1 MVFFYVLTNLHSH
14 EKGAFTMFNLPI
26 LESFLDK
33 EVTAGYTWR
42 SILEYWWVGL
52 IIIIV
57 AAVAL
62 VGTYFLLNWLFGR
75 MKFKEGDQEA
85 LDKYSNAPKEEKK
98 AVAKSTVG
106 AAKKV
111 VIWRRMRV
119 WFIPVVCVAAL
130 IMAPVASFL
139 PTAAFANLVFTW
151 RGSHVDIID
160 TETSRKAAEEAEKNV
175 VVIQEEGTVL
185 LKNKDNVLPLNLET
199 NKKVN
204 IFGSCAYGLFFN
216 NGGSGA
222 FQTDGRV
229 TKANGFETEFPR
241 TALKLEEALTEEGF
255 EINNN
260 LFNLVKNYYNGKKV
274 SVAESDYKI
283 FCGINTFGYPE
294 VVPTGYGAT
303 LDPIDYE
310 LPVSAYNTAFDA
322 LGGKTALEDAKEFS
336 DTAIFAITRH
346 GTESKDMSYNEL
358 KLYAA
363 EEAAIQMLKENF
375 NKVIIL
381 LNVPTV
387 IESKFLDEDE
397 ISAALYIGHP
407 GLTGTKA
414 IAEILAG
421 KVNPSGHLVD
431 TWPYSVKS
439 APSYQC
445 FGNDSTLRYTSGA
458 ANRAY
463 FTNYVEGIYVGYR
476 YYVTA
481 AKEGFI
487 NYDEEVQYSFGHG
500 LSYTTFDKSIA
511 EFKVNEKEQKVE
523 VTVEVKNTGKVAGK
537 DVIQL
542 YTHAPYT
549 KGGIEKSYYSLTT
562 FQKTNII
569 EPGES
574 KAYKLEFSF
583 RDIASWSTEKGYYV
597 LEKGDY
603 EFSIRENVWDLAE
616 TKVDGRANAKTY
628 TLKDDVEFKTSYQ
641 TNKEYAN
648 IFQDVEFGGGT
659 EKNTYLSR
667 ADFANTWQNKA
678 DIPLASNSDK
688 NHFPGGASNSTGS
701 TSFTFTDNQ
710 IDEEVK
716 EQGVAGNL
724 TLRDLKDAAWD
735 DPRWEDLLS
744 QLSYGDMEKLIEY
757 GGFQTASV
765 DSVSKTQT
773 VDYDGPSAAFHS
785 GTGHP
790 SEVIVGCSWSTD
802 VARVMGESIGREGA
816 ARGMTGWYAPGINT
830 HRSPFGGRNFEYY
843 SEDPLI
849 SGLMSGNTA
858 QGMSKYGVYTYA
870 KHFFCNDQEYHRDG
884 VFVWATEQALREIY
898 GRGFELYVDLGGMG
912 IMSAYNCIGSW
923 WCGGSK
929 AALTT
934 LLREEWGF
942 HGVVVTDYAGSE
954 YMATNIGLR
963 AGNDMWL
970 TPSQLSGT
978 LKPSRVR
985 SQCPHDGAIL
995 ERRAAKNILYAC
1007 AHSNNVWTLED
1018 YAAVGIPEIRKAADG
1033 H

>member
-1 MVFFYVLTNLHSH
+1 
-14 EKGAFTMFNLPI
+14 MFNLPI
-26 LESFLDK
+26 LESWLDK
-33 EVTAGYTWR
+33 EVTAGYTWGN
-42 SILEYWWVGL
+42 ILEYWWIGL

-57 AAVAL
+57 AAVGL
-62 VGTYFLLNWLFGR
+62 VGSFVLLKLVFGK

-85 LDKYSNAPKEEKK
+85 FDNYKNAPKAEKK
-98 AVAKSTVG
+98 AVAK
-106 AAKKV
+106 AAARPV
-111 VIWRRMRV
+111 RNVILWNNMRR
-119 WFIPVVCVAAL
+119 WLIPVVCVAAL
-130 IMAPVASFL
+130 IMAPVTSFL
-139 PTAAFANLVFTW
+139 PTAAFANLMFTAF
-151 RGSHVDIID
+151 GSPVKIYD
-160 TETSRKAAEEAEKNV
+160 TETSRQAAKEAEKNV

-185 LKNKDNVLPLNLET
+185 LKNKDKTLPLNLET

-229 TKANGFETEFPR
+229 DGFER
-241 TALKLEEALTEEGF
+241 TALKLEEALVEEGF
-255 EINNN
+255 EINDN

-274 SVAESDYKI
+274 SVAHSDYKI

-294 VVPTGYGAT
+294 VVPSGYGAT

-310 LPVSAYNTAFDA
+310 LPVSAYETAFSE

-346 GTESKDMSYNEL
+346 GTESADMKYAEL

-375 NKVIIL
+375 SKVIIL
-381 LNVPTV
+381 FNIPTV
-387 IESKFLDEDE
+387 MESEFLDDDE

-414 IAEILAG
+414 VAEIISG

-445 FGNDSTLRYTSGA
+445 FGNDSTLTYTSGA
-458 ANRAY
+458 ANRAK

-476 YYVTA
+476 YYVTRGMTDRGA
-481 AKEGFI
+481 GYIYE
-487 NYDEEVQYSFGHG
+487 DEVQYSFGHG
-500 LSYTTFDKSIA
+500 LSYTTFDKSIV
-511 EFKVNEKEQKVE
+511 EYKVDKADQKVE
-523 VTVEVKNTGKVAGK
+523 VTVEVKNTGTVAGK

-542 YTHAPYT
+542 YTHAPYNP
-549 KGGIEKSYYSLTT
+549 GGIEKSYYSLTA

-574 KAYKLEFSF
+574 KNYKLEFSF
-583 RDIASWSTEKGYYV
+583 RDIASWSTEKGHYV

-603 EFSIRENVWDLAE
+603 EFSVRENVWDLAQTSVAGRE
-616 TKVDGRANAKTY
+616 NVKTMNLAQDVDF
-628 TLKDDVEFKTSYQ
+628 LTSYQ
-641 TNKEYAN
+641 TGKEYAN
-648 IFQDVEFGGGT
+648 IFADVEYGGGV
-659 EKNTYLSR
+659 EPNTYLSR
-667 ADFANTWQNKA
+667 NNFEGTWQNKA
-678 DIPLASNSDK
+678 DIPLVSNSDK

-701 TSFTFTDNQ
+701 SSFTFEDNQ

-716 EQGVAGNL
+716 EQEVAGNL

-744 QLSYGDMEKLIEY
+744 QLSYADMDKLIEY

-765 DSVSKTQT
+765 DKIEKTQT
-773 VDYDGPSAAFHS
+773 LDYDGPSAAFHS

-849 SGLMSGNTA
+849 SGLMAGHTA

-870 KHFFCNDQEYHRDG
+870 KHFFCNDQENNRAG

-898 GRGFELYVDLGGMG
+898 ARGFELYVDLGGIG

-942 HGVVVTDYAGSE
+942 HGVVVTDYAGSD

-970 TPSQLSGT
+970 TPSQLSSS

-985 SQCPHDGAIL
+985 TQCPHDGAIIA
-995 ERRAAKNILYAC
+995 RRAAKNILFAC
-1007 AHSNNVWTLED
+1007 AHSNNVWTDED
-1018 YAAVGIPEIRKAADG
+1018 YAAVGIPEVIKAADG

>member
-1 MVFFYVLTNLHSH
+1 M
-14 EKGAFTMFNLPI
+14 NLPI
-26 LESFLDK
+26 LESFFDK
-33 EVTAGYTWR
+33 PLIAGYSLA
-42 SILEYWWVGL
+42 SIFQYWWIGL

-62 VGTYFLLNWLFGR
+62 VGVYFLLNWLFGR
-75 MKFKEGDQEA
+75 MRFKEGDKEA
-85 LDKYSNAPKEEKK
+85 LKAYDKAPRAEKK
-98 AVAKSTVG
+98 EAAKSANGPV
-106 AAKKV
+106 KN
-111 VIWRRMRV
+111 VITWKRMRG
-119 WFIPVVCVAAL
+119 WLIPVVCVVALLSSAA
-130 IMAPVASFL
+130 ASFL
-139 PTAAFANLVFTW
+139 PSNAFQNLLTTLK
-151 RGSHVDIID
+151 GSAVEIID
-160 TETSRKAAEEAEKNV
+160 TPASKEAAAQAEKNV
-175 VVIQEEGTVL
+175 VSIQEEGTVL
-185 LKNKDNVLPLNLET
+185 LKNRNKSLPLNLET

-204 IFGSCAYGLFFN
+204 IFGSCAFGLFYG
-216 NGGSGA
+216 NGGSGS

-229 TKANGFETEFPR
+229 KSFPR
-241 TALKLEEALTEEGF
+241 TALKLEQAMKDEGF
-255 EINNN
+255 EINENI
-260 LFNLVKNYYNGKKV
+260 FNMIKNYYSSNKRTI
-274 SVAESDYKI
+274 SVAPSDYDI
-283 FCGINTFGYPE
+283 QCGFNKYNYSEIVSSKAPYDFEPPVT
-294 VVPTGYGAT
+294 A
-303 LDPIDYE
+303 YE
-310 LPVSAYNTAFDA
+310 TPFDE
-322 LGGKTALEDAKEFS
+322 LGGKTLLEDALNFS
-336 DTAIFAITRH
+336 DTAIFCITRR
-346 GTESKDMSYNEL
+346 GSEDEDMNLKDLQLKSNEI
-358 KLYAA
+358 
-363 EEAAIQMLKENF
+363 AAIEMLEENF
-375 NKVIIL
+375 EKVIIL

-387 IESKFLDEDE
+387 IESEFLDDTE
-397 ISAALYIGHP
+397 IDAAVYMGHP

-414 IAEILAG
+414 VAEILAG

-431 TWPYSVKS
+431 TWPYDVKS
-439 APSYQC
+439 APSYQN
-445 FGNDSTLRYTSGA
+445 FGNDTTLTYTSGA
-458 ANRAY
+458 ANRAK
-463 FTNYVEGIYVGYR
+463 FTNYQEGIYVGYR
-476 YYVTA
+476 YYVTRGMVDPDY
-481 AKEGFI
+481 KY
-487 NYDEEVQYSFGHG
+487 NDEVQFSFGHG
-500 LSYTTFDKSIA
+500 LSYTSFDKSIA
-511 EFKVNEKEQKVE
+511 EFKVDEENQKVE
-523 VTVEVKNTGKVAGK
+523 VTVEVKNTGEVAGK

-549 KGGIEKSYYSLTT
+549 PGGIEKSWYSLTA
-562 FQKTNII
+562 FQKTNLI
-569 EPGES
+569 EPGET

-583 RDIASWSTEKGYYV
+583 RDIASWSTAKGYYV

-603 EFSIRENVWDLAE
+603 EFSVRENVWDLAE
-616 TKVDGRANAKTY
+616 TKVDGRENAKTY

-849 SGLMSGNTA
+849 SGLMAGHSA
-858 QGMSKYGVYTYA
+858 QGMAKYGVYTYA
-870 KHFFCNDQEYHRDG
+870 KHFLLNEQENSRSG
-884 VFVWATEQALREIY
+884 VFCWATEQAIREIY
-898 GRGFELYVDLGGMG
+898 ARGFELYVDLGGIG

>member
-1 MVFFYVLTNLHSH
+1 
-14 EKGAFTMFNLPI
+14 MFNLPI
-26 LESFLDK
+26 LESWLDK
-33 EVTAGYTWR
+33 EVTAGYTWGN
-42 SILEYWWVGL
+42 ILEYWWIGL

-57 AAVAL
+57 AAVGL
-62 VGTYFLLNWLFGR
+62 VGSFVLLKLVFGK

-85 LDKYSNAPKEEKK
+85 FNNYKNAPKAEKK
-98 AVAKSTVG
+98 AVAK
-106 AAKKV
+106 AAARPV
-111 VIWRRMRV
+111 RNVILWNNMRR
-119 WFIPVVCVAAL
+119 WLIPVVCVAAL
-130 IMAPVASFL
+130 IMAPVTSFL
-139 PTAAFANLVFTW
+139 PTAAFANLMFTAF
-151 RGSHVDIID
+151 GSPVKIYD
-160 TETSRKAAEEAEKNV
+160 TETSRQAAKEAEKNV

-185 LKNKDNVLPLNLET
+185 LKNKDKTLPLNLET

-229 TKANGFETEFPR
+229 DGFER
-241 TALKLEEALTEEGF
+241 TAVKLEEALVEEGF
-255 EINNN
+255 EINDN

-274 SVAESDYKI
+274 SVAHSDYKI

-294 VVPTGYGAT
+294 VVPSGYGAT

-310 LPVSAYNTAFDA
+310 LPVSAYETAFSE

-346 GTESKDMSYNEL
+346 GTESADMKYAEL

-375 NKVIIL
+375 SKVIIL
-381 LNVPTV
+381 FNIPTV
-387 IESKFLDEDE
+387 METEFLDDDE

-414 IAEILAG
+414 VAEILSG

-445 FGNDSTLRYTSGA
+445 FGNDSTLTYTSGA
-458 ANRAY
+458 ANRAK

-476 YYVTA
+476 YYVTRGMTDRGA
-481 AKEGFI
+481 GYIYE
-487 NYDEEVQYSFGHG
+487 DEVQYSFGHG
-500 LSYTTFDKSIA
+500 LSYTTFDKSIV
-511 EFKVNEKEQKVE
+511 EYKVDKDNQKVE
-523 VTVEVKNTGKVAGK
+523 VTVEVKNTGTVAGK

-542 YTHAPYT
+542 YTHAPYNP
-549 KGGIEKSYYSLTT
+549 GGIEKSYYSLTA

-574 KAYKLEFSF
+574 KNYKLEFSF
-583 RDIASWSTEKGYYV
+583 RDIASWSTEKGHYV

-603 EFSIRENVWDLAE
+603 EFSVRENVWDLAQTAVTGRE
-616 TKVDGRANAKTY
+616 NVKTMNLAQDVDF
-628 TLKDDVEFKTSYQ
+628 LTSYQ
-641 TNKEYAN
+641 TGKEYAN
-648 IFQDVEFGGGT
+648 IFADVEYGGGV
-659 EKNTYLSR
+659 EPNTYLSR
-667 ADFANTWQNKA
+667 KDFEGTWQNKA
-678 DIPLASNSDK
+678 DIPLVSNSDK

-701 TSFTFTDNQ
+701 SSFTFEDNQ

-716 EQGVAGNL
+716 EQEVAGNL

-744 QLSYGDMEKLIEY
+744 QLSYADMDKLIEY

-765 DSVSKTQT
+765 DSIEKTQT
-773 VDYDGPSAAFHS
+773 LDYDGPSAAFHS

-790 SEVIVGCSWSTD
+790 SEVIVGCAWSTD

-849 SGLMSGNTA
+849 SGLMAGHTA

-870 KHFFCNDQEYHRDG
+870 KHFFCNDQENNRAG

-898 GRGFELYVDLGGMG
+898 ARGFELYVDLGGIG

-942 HGVVVTDYAGSE
+942 HGVVVTDYAGSD
-954 YMATNIGLR
+954 YMATSIGLR

-970 TPSQLSGT
+970 TPSQLST
-978 LKPSRVR
+978 NLKPSRVR
-985 SQCPHDGAIL
+985 TQCPHDGAIL
-995 ERRAAKNILYAC
+995 ARRAAKNILYAC
-1007 AHSNNVWTLED
+1007 AHSNNVWNDED
-1018 YAAVGIPEIRKAADG
+1018 YAAVGIPEIKKAGDG

>member
-1 MVFFYVLTNLHSH
+1 
-14 EKGAFTMFNLPI
+14 MFNLPI

-139 PTAAFANLVFTW
+139 PTAAFANLLFTW

-363 EEAAIQMLKENF
+363 EEAAIQMLKQNF
-375 NKVIIL
+375 SKVIIL

-603 EFSIRENVWDLAE
+603 EFSVRENVWDLAE
-616 TKVDGRANAKTY
+616 TKVDGRENAKTY

-1033 H
+1033 HQS